1 MRHWL
6 RRLFRLNP
14 RPVRGRPGGGARE
27 ADWLRRS
34 AVPTEADEE
43 ARLRA
48 EEGRDPQRPHGDS
61 RY

>member
-6 RRLFRLNP
+6 RRLFRHDP
-14 RPVRGRPGGGARE
+14 RPVPGRPGGGARE
-27 ADWLRRS
+27 SDWLKRS

-48 EEGRDPQRPHGDS
+48 EEGRDLQRPHGDS